1 MVARVAQTIIILP
14 RHLNGLESLKL
25 ISLRSENSRM
35 DRIALIEAEDSSF
48 LASRGEKKAD
58 SQPLFLSSMHL
69 VSREILPAY
78 LHSIPDV

>member
-1 MVARVAQTIIILP
+1 
-14 RHLNGLESLKL
+14 
-25 ISLRSENSRM
+25 M